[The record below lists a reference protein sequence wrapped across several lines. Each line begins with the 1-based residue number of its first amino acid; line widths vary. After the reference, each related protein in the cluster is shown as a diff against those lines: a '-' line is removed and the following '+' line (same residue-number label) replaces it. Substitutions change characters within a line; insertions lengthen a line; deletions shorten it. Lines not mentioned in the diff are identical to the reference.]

1 MTLRNIKEIQK
12 DKITNSF
19 SSHFIMYDHE
29 QRERANNAAVY
40 RVLKKKGDKLKK
52 EKIALSYTIP
62 LEIKPSKINN
72 NNNNNHSS
80 SRNNGLPLKAEDDC

>member
-1 MTLRNIKEIQK
+1 
-12 DKITNSF
+12 
-19 SSHFIMYDHE
+19 MYDHE

-40 RVLKKKGDKLKK
+40 RVLFFLKKKEINLKK

-80 SRNNGLPLKAEDDC
+80 SRNNSLPLKAEDDC